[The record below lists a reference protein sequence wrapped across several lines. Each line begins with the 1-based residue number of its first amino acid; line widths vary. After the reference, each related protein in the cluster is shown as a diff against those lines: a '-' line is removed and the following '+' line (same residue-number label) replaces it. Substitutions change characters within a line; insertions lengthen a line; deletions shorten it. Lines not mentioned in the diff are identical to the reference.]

1 MVKKKKFISAILTT
15 FLVILAGL
23 VVFIL
28 WPPIML
34 FARLLDRSEKAPN
47 TISRWGL
54 SFLSFVSG
62 VRLTVEG
69 RENLDKKQ
77 QYLILANHKSAIDIP
92 VLARILPIHFKFFAS
107 NRFFYIPFF
116 GWGMALA
123 GYIPVNR
130 ASRVKSYQAVQ
141 KGINIL
147 SRNQASLLIFPE
159 GTRIEEHHIKRFK
172 HGFLW
177 IATKSRKPLL
187 PVVLEGTLEI
197 KKKKERLFYP
207 GRVRVSILPP
217 VPTTDLTK
225 DKWPQLRQK
234 LEKQFQEEYARLL
247 TLRPD

>member
-15 FLVILAGL
+15 PLVILAGL

-34 FARLLDRSEKAPN
+34 FARLLDSSEKAPN

-77 QYLILANHKSAIDIP
+77 QYIILANHKSAIDIL
-92 VLARILPIHFKFFAS
+92 VLARILPLHFKFFAS
-107 NRFFYIPFF
+107 SRFFYIPFF

-130 ASRVKSYQAVQ
+130 TSRVKSYKAVQ
-141 KGINIL
+141 KGINML
-147 SRNQASLLIFPE
+147 SRSQASLLIFPE
-159 GTRIEEHHIKRFK
+159 GTRIEEDNIKRFK
-172 HGFLW
+172 QGFLH
-177 IATKSRKPLL
+177 IATKSQQPFL
-187 PVVLEGTLEI
+187 PVVLEGTMEI
-197 KKKKERLFYP
+197 KKRKECLFYP
-207 GRVRVSILPP
+207 GRVRVSILPS
-217 VPTTDLTK
+217 VPYPNLTK

-247 TLRPD
+247 TLRSD

>member
-1 MVKKKKFISAILTT
+1 MVKKKKIVSTILTT
-15 FLVILAGL
+15 PLVFLAGL
-23 VVFIL
+23 VVFVL
-28 WPPIML
+28 WPLIML
-34 FARLLDRSEKAPN
+34 FARLLDSSEKAPN

-77 QYLILANHKSAIDIP
+77 QYLILANHKSSVDIL
-92 VLARILPIHFKFFAS
+92 VLARILPLHFKFFAYS
-107 NRFFYIPFF
+107 RFFSIPFF

-130 ASRVKSYQAVQ
+130 SSRVKSYKAIQ

-159 GTRIEEHHIKRFK
+159 GARIEEHHIKRFK

-177 IATKSRKPLL
+177 IATKSQKPLL

-197 KKKKERLFYP
+197 KKRIVPLFHP

-217 VPTTDLTK
+217 VPTIGLTK

-247 TLRPD
+247 TLRSD

>member
-1 MVKKKKFISAILTT
+1 MVKKKKSISAIFTT
-15 FLVILAGL
+15 PLVILTGL
-23 VVFIL
+23 VVYIL

-34 FARLLDRSEKAPN
+34 FARLLESSGKAPN

-77 QYLILANHKSAIDIP
+77 KYLILANHKSAIDIL
-92 VLARILPIHFKFFAS
+92 VLARILPLHFKFFAYS
-107 NRFFYIPFF
+107 RFFSIPFF

-123 GYIPVNR
+123 GHIPVNR
-130 ASRVKSYQAVQ
+130 SSKVKSYKAIQ

-159 GTRIEEHHIKRFK
+159 GVRIEEHHIKRFK

-177 IATKSRKPLL
+177 IATKSRKPIL

-197 KKKKERLFYP
+197 KKRKECLFHP

-217 VPTTDLTK
+217 VPTTGLTK
-225 DKWPQLRQK
+225 DTWPQLRRK

-247 TLRPD
+247 TLRSD

>member
-1 MVKKKKFISAILTT
+1 MAKKKKIISAILITP
-15 FLVILAGL
+15 LVILAGL

-28 WPPIML
+28 WPLIML
-34 FARLLDRSEKAPN
+34 FARLLDSSEKAPN

-62 VRLTVEG
+62 VGLTVEG
-69 RENLDKKQ
+69 RENFDKKQ

-130 ASRVKSYQAVQ
+130 ASRVKSYKAVQ

-147 SRNQASLLIFPE
+147 SRSQASLLIFPE
-159 GTRIEEHHIKRFK
+159 GTRIEEDKIARFK
-172 HGFLW
+172 QGFLH
-177 IATKSRKPLL
+177 IATKSQKPIL
-187 PVVLEGTLEI
+187 PVVLDGTLEI

-217 VPTTDLTK
+217 IPSTGLTK
-225 DKWPQLRQK
+225 DKWPRLRQE
-234 LEKQFQEEYARLL
+234 LEKKFQEEYARLL
-247 TLRPD
+247 TLRSD

>member
-1 MVKKKKFISAILTT
+1 MAKKKKIISAILITP
-15 FLVILAGL
+15 LVILAGL

-28 WPPIML
+28 WPLIML
-34 FARLLDRSEKAPN
+34 FARLLDSSEKAPN

-62 VRLTVEG
+62 VGLTVEG
-69 RENLDKKQ
+69 RENFDKKQ

-92 VLARILPIHFKFFAS
+92 VLARILPFHFKFFAS

-130 ASRVKSYQAVQ
+130 ASRVKSYKAVQ

-147 SRNQASLLIFPE
+147 SRSQASLLIFPE
-159 GTRIEEHHIKRFK
+159 GTRIEEDKIARFK
-172 HGFLW
+172 QGFLH
-177 IATKSRKPLL
+177 IATKSQKPIL
-187 PVVLEGTLEI
+187 PVVLDGTLEI

-217 VPTTDLTK
+217 IPSTGLTK
-225 DKWPQLRQK
+225 DKWPRMRQE
-234 LEKQFQEEYARLL
+234 LEKKFQEEYARLL
-247 TLRPD
+247 TLRSD

>member
-15 FLVILAGL
+15 PLVILAGL

-34 FARLLDRSEKAPN
+34 FARLLDSSEKAPN

-54 SFLSFVSG
+54 SFLSFVAG

-77 QYLILANHKSAIDIP
+77 QYIILANHKSAIDIL
-92 VLARILPIHFKFFAS
+92 VLARILPLHFKFFAS
-107 NRFFYIPFF
+107 SRFFYIPFF

-130 ASRVKSYQAVQ
+130 TSRVKSYKAVQ
-141 KGINIL
+141 KGINML
-147 SRNQASLLIFPE
+147 SRSQASLLIFPE
-159 GTRIEEHHIKRFK
+159 GTRIEEDNIKRFK
-172 HGFLW
+172 QGFLH
-177 IATKSRKPLL
+177 IATKSQQPFL
-187 PVVLEGTLEI
+187 PVVLEGTMEI
-197 KKKKERLFYP
+197 KKRKECLFYP
-207 GRVRVSILPP
+207 GRVRVSILPS
-217 VPTTDLTK
+217 VPYPNLTK

-247 TLRPD
+247 TLRSD

>member
-1 MVKKKKFISAILTT
+1 MAKKKKIISAILITP
-15 FLVILAGL
+15 LVILAGL

-28 WPPIML
+28 WPLIML
-34 FARLLDRSEKAPN
+34 FARLLDSSEEAPN
-47 TISRWGL
+47 TLSRWGL

-62 VRLTVEG
+62 VGLTVEG
-69 RENLDKKQ
+69 RENFDKKQ

-92 VLARILPIHFKFFAS
+92 VLARILPFHFKFFAS

-130 ASRVKSYQAVQ
+130 ASRIKSYKAVQ

-147 SRNQASLLIFPE
+147 SRSQASLLIFPE
-159 GTRIEEHHIKRFK
+159 GTRIEEDKIERFK
-172 HGFLW
+172 QGFLH
-177 IATKSRKPLL
+177 IATESQKPIL
-187 PVVLEGTLEI
+187 PVVLDGTLEI

-217 VPTTDLTK
+217 IPSTGLTK
-225 DKWPQLRQK
+225 DKWPRLRQE
-234 LEKQFQEEYARLL
+234 LEKKFQEEYARLL
-247 TLRPD
+247 TLRSD

>member
-1 MVKKKKFISAILTT
+1 MAKKKKIISAILITP
-15 FLVILAGL
+15 LVILAGL

-28 WPPIML
+28 WPLIML
-34 FARLLDRSEKAPN
+34 FARLLDSSEKAPN

-62 VRLTVEG
+62 VGLTVEG
-69 RENLDKKQ
+69 RENFDKKQ

-92 VLARILPIHFKFFAS
+92 VLARILPFHFKFFAS

-130 ASRVKSYQAVQ
+130 ASRVKSYKAVQ

-147 SRNQASLLIFPE
+147 SRSQASLLIFPE
-159 GTRIEEHHIKRFK
+159 GTRIEEDKIARFK
-172 HGFLW
+172 QGFLH
-177 IATKSRKPLL
+177 IATKSQKPIL
-187 PVVLEGTLEI
+187 PVVLDGTLEI

-217 VPTTDLTK
+217 VPSTGLTK
-225 DKWPQLRQK
+225 DKWPRLRQE
-234 LEKQFQEEYARLL
+234 LEKKFQEEYARLL
-247 TLRPD
+247 TLRSD